1 MVIVT
6 VTMITTDI
14 RIAIISVLRINIVII
29 ITITMITC
37 KVLLAIQFGEET
49 SGEIRTRCSAR
60 FVVLIFCWLSGVTST
75 LSLTGRKALNTKPQA
90 LKFKGHDFSTRPG
103 LLPEDSTNLV
113 HILSA

>member
-14 RIAIISVLRINIVII
+14 RIAIVSVPPINIV
-29 ITITMITC
+29 ITITMITG
-37 KVLLAIQFGEET
+37 KVLLVIQFGEET

-60 FVVLIFCWLSGVTST
+60 FVVFIFCWLSGVTST